1 MIDIPKE
8 EKVENIKQKTPKGE
22 SHITKLTI
30 FSIISFKSKKKDF
43 TFDVS
48 LESLFKPYPN
58 NMAKIIIW
66 IILPSAIA
74 LIGLLGNKFTKVSF
88 KEGIAFCSNDDVLV
102 RLASLAISK
111 KELTNKALTIASAVV
126 NKYSPIAFELIER
139 SCLSEVRFET
149 PTTKD
154 TKTKGT
160 TNNFN
165 KDKKI
170 LPIASTSS

>member
-1 MIDIPKE
+1 M
-8 EKVENIKQKTPKGE
+8 
-22 SHITKLTI
+22 
-30 FSIISFKSKKKDF
+30 
-43 TFDVS
+43 
-48 LESLFKPYPN
+48 
-58 NMAKIIIW
+58 
-66 IILPSAIA
+66 
-74 LIGLLGNKFTKVSF
+74 KVSF

-102 RLASLAISK
+102 KLASLAISK